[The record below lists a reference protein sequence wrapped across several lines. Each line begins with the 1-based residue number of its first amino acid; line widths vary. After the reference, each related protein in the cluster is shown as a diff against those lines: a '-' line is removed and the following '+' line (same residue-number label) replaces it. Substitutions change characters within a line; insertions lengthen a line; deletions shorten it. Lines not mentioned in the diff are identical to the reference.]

1 MRPVCIGL
9 QGGLLGPPH
18 CVCVCARVCV
28 RKKIKNPHVE
38 DSYILQPCMENEFI
52 DISVHEIL
60 IKNAAVCR
68 GL

>member
-1 MRPVCIGL
+1 MIVC
-9 QGGLLGPPH
+9 
-18 CVCVCARVCV
+18 
-28 RKKIKNPHVE
+28 KKIKNPHVE

-60 IKNAAVCR
+60 IKNAVACR